1 MKNVSFVQSS
11 SKPKT
16 LGQQE
21 LINNLLYGKR
31 VKNKTS
37 GFQSRYNS
45 VGKFK
50 SINVGVYGRTDKDSE
65 RLNNL
70 ISSYECVLESANKER
85 QRSPFE
91 GRRLTYKDQSSIQM
105 LSNK

>member
-1 MKNVSFVQSS
+1 MSFVQSS

-70 ISSYECVLESANKER
+70 ISSYECVR
-85 QRSPFE
+85 
-91 GRRLTYKDQSSIQM
+91 
-105 LSNK
+105 